1 MSVVPVPEPPSDRTM
16 RQNVANI
23 FVFVLLATGLTALF
37 WYADKNWIPKKPK
50 PEVKKDEP
58 PPAKP
63 APEAVAAVAGGM
75 ASVTPGGGPAPESKK
90 VEPAKVTAPPP
101 KPEPQT
107 FIALGGKDAYNR
119 VLLTTKGAGV
129 QRVTM
134 PMFLESDRLG
144 RAKVDKDT
152 GEKVKLHLIP
162 GTTRTREASL
172 TKDYALPD
180 LLPGKQTD
188 DRDDLA
194 EASYTLL
201 HYQQP
206 DDKQPVSDLADRNW
220 RVVSEEHPEGGDHKV
235 VFETE
240 LGDPYHVKIRKT
252 FTLGPKD
259 FHVGLKLEFEQ
270 LPGRE
275 KDKGKLRYQI
285 SGPRGLPIEG
295 EWYTATY
302 RVGLIGWTDKKGA
315 PRRQYDDSVSVGAK
329 RGGEPVSKAD
339 NTFKYAGVVT
349 QYFASVIAIDDTA
362 EVKNPWAYARVTTE
376 LPFDKVQNP
385 NLPYF
390 DDITVRVVSDPLDMP
405 AGGKTTHSYI
415 VYNGPAK
422 VRLLKLLKD
431 SSGAAAVNPALVDK
445 YHDYLDLRTLT
456 DFRSPTALGRFA
468 DAIYFSDLVITF
480 TNVMHAVLFMIH
492 RVVPDW
498 GVSIILLTVMVRLML
513 LLPSK
518 KQTQMN
524 MKMVEIQK
532 RIQPDIEKLKER
544 YKDDFHTFNRE
555 KTRLMMQ
562 NGLNPFA
569 MMGGCLLL
577 LAQMPIMMGLY
588 FALQESIFFRL
599 EPFLWMQNLAAP
611 DMLVWWGEKIPFVS
625 TPADLGGFFYL
636 GPFFNILP
644 VFAVS
649 LMLYQQKKMMPP
661 PTDEQMAAQQRMMKF
676 MMIIVAVM
684 FYKVAAGLCLYFIIS
699 TAWGLI
705 ERRLIPKGDDKPPTD
720 GDGTAAK
727 LEPHAGSPTGTAAAI
742 AAARAAKPKGFI
754 GRFKERL
761 REKMEEL
768 QKKAEE
774 QSKRQIRNDGGPQQ
788 PGGGTPGQRRPPPP
802 RDKKKKRR
810 K

>member
-1 MSVVPVPEPPSDRTM
+1 M
-16 RQNVANI
+16 RNNVANI
-23 FVFVLLATGLTALF
+23 FVFVLLGTGLTALF

-50 PEVKKDEP
+50 PEVKKEEP
-58 PPAKP
+58 PPPKP
-63 APEAVAAVAGGM
+63 SPEAVAAIAGGM
-75 ASVTPGGGPAPESKK
+75 ASVTPGGPAPKPADTPK
-90 VEPAKVTAPPP
+90 VAPAPPPP

-107 FIALGGKDAYNR
+107 FVALGGPDAYNR
-119 VLLTTKGAGV
+119 VTLTSRGAGV
-129 QRVTM
+129 QRVTT

-144 RAKVDKDT
+144 RVKTDKST
-152 GEKVKLHLIP
+152 GEKVKLHIIP
-162 GTTRTREASL
+162 GTIRPRELSL
-172 TKDYALPD
+172 TKDYELPD
-180 LLPGKQTD
+180 FVPGKQTD
-188 DRDDLA
+188 ERDDLA
-194 EASYTLL
+194 EPSYTLL
-201 HYQQP
+201 HYRDA

-220 RVVSEEHPEGGDHKV
+220 SRAEDEKSLGDKPKMLEGGV
-235 VFETE
+235 EQVTFETE
-240 LGDPYHVKIRKT
+240 LGAPHFVKIRKT

-315 PRRQYDDSVSVGAK
+315 ARRQYDDSVSVGAK
-329 RGGEPVSKAD
+329 RGGESVSRSD
-339 NTFKYAGVVT
+339 NAFKYAGVAT
-349 QYFASVIAIDDTA
+349 QYFASVIAVDDTA
-362 EVKNPWAYARVTTE
+362 EAKNPWAYARVTTE
-376 LPFDKVQNP
+376 LPFDKVQNQ
-385 NLPYF
+385 NMPYF

-405 AGGKTTHSYI
+405 EKGKTTHSYLI
-415 VYNGPAK
+415 YNGPVK

-431 SSGAAAVNPALVDK
+431 ASGAAAVDPALVK
-445 YHDYLDLRTLT
+445 RYHDALDLRTLT
-456 DFRSPTALGRFA
+456 DFRSPTAIGRFA
-468 DAIYFSDLVITF
+468 DSIYFTDLVITF
-480 TNVMHAVLFMIH
+480 TNLMHLILYGIH
-492 RVVPDW
+492 TVVPNW
-498 GVSIILLTVMVRLML
+498 GVSIILLTVMVRLVL

-524 MKMVEIQK
+524 VRMVEVQK
-532 RIQPDIEKLKER
+532 RIQPDIEKLKEK

-555 KTRLMMQ
+555 KTRLMMA
-562 NGLNPFA
+562 NGLNPLA

-577 LAQMPIMMGLY
+577 LAQLPIMMGLY

-599 EPFLWMQNLAAP
+599 EPFLWMKNLAAP
-611 DMLVWWGEKIPFVS
+611 DMLVWWTEKIPFVS

-644 VFAVS
+644 VVAVG
-649 LMLYQQKKMMPP
+649 LMLWQQTKMMPP

-705 ERRLIPKGDDKPPTD
+705 ERKLIPKGDTKPAAAPPPDTNGKPLTPT
-720 GDGTAAK
+720 
-727 LEPHAGSPTGTAAAI
+727 EAI
-742 AAARAAKPKGFI
+742 AAAKAAKPKGFI
-754 GRFKERL
+754 GRFKQRL

-774 QSKRQIRNDGGPQQ
+774 QSKRQIRNDGGQ
-788 PGGGTPGQRRPPPP
+788 PGGGNAPGQRRPPPP